1 MVKGKLILHY
11 FLSFITACSV
21 IFIINILFMREN
33 IYNQGMP
40 YDFEPTKYILEVEEN
55 IVQLPNDGVGLNEEG
70 IMALDK
76 YNSGIQILNASNRE
90 VFSYKKPEL
99 APNFYSNVDLINLF
113 SSNETTIFLEEKEV
127 GEKTYTYIVFLDT
140 QKVNRVIYTYD
151 VSALRR
157 AHHFPTL
164 ILINCILI
172 LILSFLFTMRIAR
185 PINRIIDKIVKL
197 SKGDYSKSTINRGI
211 YYKIEEKLNQL
222 TERLTA
228 NEHERVKLEQMRE
241 EWISNITHD
250 IKTPLTSII
259 GSAEILADTSYPVSD
274 AMCQKYSHT
283 ILHKSQ
289 YIKTLVEDLNLSTRL
304 QNQTIMLNKTKVN
317 MVSLGRHV
325 LIDLINDEKYNDHN
339 ITFKYSDEAIYL
351 EVDEQLMK
359 RVFMNLIVNAFI
371 HNDEDVKV
379 KLEIKEERGYVQVII
394 EDNGKGIAAEEQQEI
409 FKRYYRGTHTRN
421 KTEGSGL
428 GLAIAHDIVKTHGG
442 TIEVE
447 SEPGKGLKITI
458 TF

>member
-1 MVKGKLILHY
+1 MKGKLILHY

-21 IFIINILFMREN
+21 IFIINILFMRGN

-40 YDFEPTKYILEVEEN
+40 YDFEPTKYILEVEQN
-55 IVQLPNDGVGLNEEG
+55 LVPLPNNQVGLNKEG
-70 IMALDK
+70 IMALDT
-76 YNSGIQILNASNRE
+76 YNSGIQILDEYNKE
-90 VFSYKKPEL
+90 VFSYHKPEL
-99 APNFYSNVDLINLF
+99 APSFYSNVDLINLF
-113 SSNETTIFLEEKEV
+113 TSNETTMFLDEKEI
-127 GEKTYTYIVFLDT
+127 GGKNYTYIVFLDRE
-140 QKVNRVIYTYD
+140 KVNRVVCTYD

-157 AHHFPTL
+157 AHRFPTL

-172 LILSFLFTMRIAR
+172 LMMSFLFTIRIAR

-197 SKGDYSKSTINRGI
+197 SKGDYSKSIIKQGI
-211 YYKIEEKLNQL
+211 YFKIEEKLNQL

-228 NEHERVKLEQMRE
+228 NEHERIKIEQMRE

-259 GSAEILADTSYPVSD
+259 GSAEILGDTSYPVSD
-274 AMCQKYSHT
+274 TMRQKYSHT

-304 QNQTIMLNKTKVN
+304 QNQTIILNKTKIN
-317 MVSLGRHV
+317 MVSLARHV

-339 ITFKYSDEAIYL
+339 ITFKYSDEVIYL

-379 KLEIKEERGYVQVII
+379 KLEIKQEAGHVQVII
-394 EDNGKGIAAEEQQEI
+394 EDNGKGVAKEEQQEI

-428 GLAIAHDIVKTHGG
+428 GLAIAHDIVKAHSGE
-442 TIEVE
+442 IKAE
-447 SEPGKGLKITI
+447 SELEKGLKITI

>member
-1 MVKGKLILHY
+1 
-11 FLSFITACSV
+11 
-21 IFIINILFMREN
+21 MREN
-33 IYNQGMP
+33 IYNQGML
-40 YDFEPTKYILEVEEN
+40 YDFEPTKYILEVEQN
-55 IVQLPNDGVGLNEEG
+55 IVQLPNNQVGLNEAG

-76 YNSGIQILNASNRE
+76 YNSGIQILDVSNKE
-90 VFSYKKPEL
+90 VFSYKKPVF
-99 APNFYSNVDLINLF
+99 APTTYSNVDIINLF
-113 SSNETTIFLEEKEV
+113 TSNETTIFLEEKEI
-127 GEKTYTYIVFLDT
+127 GKKAYTYIVFLDKE
-140 QKVNRVIYTYD
+140 KVNRVIYTYD

-157 AHHFPTL
+157 AHRFPTL
-164 ILINCILI
+164 IIINCILI
-172 LILSFLFTMRIAR
+172 LGMSFLFTIRIAR

-197 SKGDYSKSTINRGI
+197 SKGDYSKRQIKQGI
-211 YYKIEEKLNQL
+211 YFKVEEKLDQL

-228 NEHERVKLEQMRE
+228 NEHERVKIERIRE

-259 GSAEILADTSYPVSD
+259 GSAEILGDTIYPISD
-274 AMCQKYSHT
+274 EMRQKYAYT

-304 QNQTIMLNKTKVN
+304 QNQTIRLNKTKVN
-317 MVSLGRHV
+317 MVSLARHV

-339 ITFKYSDEAIYL
+339 ITFKYSNEVINLEA
-351 EVDEQLMK
+351 DEQLMK
-359 RVFMNLIVNAFI
+359 RVFINLIINAFV

-379 KLEIKEERGYVQVII
+379 KLDMKEEEGHVQVII
-394 EDNGKGIAAEEQQEI
+394 EDNGKGVAQEEQQEI

-428 GLAIAHDIVKTHGG
+428 GLAIAHDIVKAHGG
-442 TIEVE
+442 RIQVE
-447 SEPGKGLKITI
+447 SGTGEGLKIII

>member
-1 MVKGKLILHY
+1 
-11 FLSFITACSV
+11 
-21 IFIINILFMREN
+21 MRGN
-33 IYNQGMP
+33 IYNQGML
-40 YDFEPTKYILEVEEN
+40 YDFEPTKYILEVEQN
-55 IVQLPNDGVGLNEEG
+55 IVQLPSRRVGLNEAG
-70 IMALDK
+70 ILALDR
-76 YNSGIQILNASNRE
+76 YGSGIQILDSTNKE
-90 VFSYKKPEL
+90 IFSYKKPEFV
-99 APNFYSNVDLINLF
+99 PSSYSNVDLINLF
-113 SSNETTIFLEEKEV
+113 TSNETTIYLEEKEI

-140 QKVNRVIYTYD
+140 EKVNRVIYTYD
-151 VSALRR
+151 VSDLRQ
-157 AHHFPTL
+157 AHRFPTL

-172 LILSFLFTMRIAR
+172 LIMSFLFTIRIAR

-197 SKGDYSKSTINRGI
+197 SKGDYSKSTIKQGI
-211 YYKIEEKLNQL
+211 YFKIEEKLNQL

-228 NEHERVKLEQMRE
+228 NERERLKIDQMRE

-259 GSAEILADTSYPVSD
+259 GSAEILADISYPVNDS
-274 AMCQKYSHT
+274 MRQKYSHT

-304 QNQTIMLNKTKVN
+304 QNQTMILNKTKVN

-339 ITFKYSDEAIYL
+339 ITFKYSSEAIYL

-359 RVFMNLIVNAFI
+359 RVFMNLIINAFV

-379 KLEIKEERGYVQVII
+379 KLEIKEEKGHVQVII
-394 EDNGKGIAAEEQQEI
+394 EDNGKGVAVEEQQEI

-442 TIEVE
+442 TIEVS
-447 SEPGKGLKITI
+447 SELGKGLKITI